1 MPAILDFAP
10 LKIFLADDD
19 EDDRDFFS
27 EALSSV
33 YPNCELLMVNNG
45 EKAISFFRE
54 NTYVPDFVFLDINM
68 PKKNGIE
75 CLKFIKSM
83 HPAADFHVVMLST
96 SSTTSVVDMSYQ
108 HGASVYIQK
117 PSRFNELVRYLKYC
131 LIEMKAGGCKE
142 NFVLNKHLGYLPSN
156 LLPD

>member
-1 MPAILDFAP
+1 MPAILNQIP

-27 EALSSV
+27 EALNSV
-33 YPNCELLMVNNG
+33 DPNCELVMVNNG

-54 NTYVPDFVFLDINM
+54 NNYVPDFVFLDINM

-83 HPAADFHVVMLST
+83 HPGAKFHVVMLST
-96 SSTTSVVDMSYQ
+96 SSAISLVDMSYK
-108 HGASVYIQK
+108 HGASIYIQK

-131 LIEMKAGGCKE
+131 LIEMKTDGSKK
-142 NFVLNKHLGYLPSN
+142 NFVLNRHLGYLPR
-156 LLPD
+156 